1 MAAKMVAVS
10 MVLTASRY
18 GRRGLAGRL
27 MERILAE
34 SEDATA
40 FLYATPYGHPLY
52 ERLRIRRDWR
62 NFHLHWQFFGRLH
75 QSSGRGRYGTTICP
89 SFWRWTSRCSVPIGR
104 LCCAG

>member
-1 MAAKMVAVS
+1 MTSYGSEMVAVS

-40 FLYATPYGHPLY
+40 FLYATRTG
-52 ERLRIRRDWR
+52 IRSMNGSD
-62 NFHLHWQFFGRLH
+62 
-75 QSSGRGRYGTTICP
+75 SP
-89 SFWRWTSRCSVPIGR
+89 
-104 LCCAG
+104 